1 MMTRLLIVAGLALA
15 ATGAQART
23 PTVPSQD
30 LIGIQLDLLE
40 ICQGIRAG
48 DPLSDEACG
57 ASEKLTN
64 VLSKLG
70 YCADKPYHWAR
81 CGRGRTQGSA
91 DPL

>member
-1 MMTRLLIVAGLALA
+1 LIVVGLALA

-23 PTVPSQD
+23 QTIPIPD

-40 ICQGIRAG
+40 VCQGMRA
-48 DPLSDEACG
+48 DDLRSDDACG
-57 ASEKLTN
+57 ASQKVTEL
-64 VLSKLG
+64 LSKLG

-91 DPL
+91 DSL